1 MWGFQQS
8 KLPSPGTPPGCPWK
22 RRTGRYPEGW
32 WRSPKLFTRAQLTWT
47 VLSPVWICMHASTHH
62 TLGRRWNGRSP
73 EGQRPS
79 NQQYYNSPHSPRDN
93 KHRYRHGGPGC
104 GYGGP
109 LVSRYS
115 GTTPLAVGLR
125 SMLGKR
131 TSRTWDREVCRR
143 YGYMRALPRYMQGF
157 AE

>member
-1 MWGFQQS
+1 MEEAGWPVPRRMVTQS
-8 KLPSPGTPPGCPWK
+8 EASH
-22 RRTGRYPEGW
+22 EGAIN
-32 WRSPKLFTRAQLTWT
+32 LDG
-47 VLSPVWICMHASTHH
+47 LSPMWICLHASGHH
-62 TLGRRWNGRSP
+62 TLGRRWNGRNP

-93 KHRYRHGGPGC
+93 KHRYRHGEPGC
-104 GYGGP
+104 GYGEP
-109 LVSRYS
+109 LVSRYL
-115 GTTPLAVGLR
+115 GMAPLAVGLR

-131 TSRTWDREVCRR
+131 SSRTWDREVCRR